1 MKDDLRFIETVLPK
15 IEGWLL
21 DEAAQLTAGLLRA
34 QSRVYVTGALLEI
47 GVWRGKYLALLYHG
61 STERVVGIDI
71 FQHGNTEAEIY
82 SAFVDVFGNHDR
94 LVLEC
99 ADSGT
104 LSPSDLA
111 ALAGTAQVRWISVDG
126 SHDADAVCKDLILSE
141 SVLAQRGVIA
151 VDDFLNSRAIGVSEG
166 AYRFFLNENASR
178 LVPFAYCANKL
189 FVARADAHEFYRN
202 QTLEFLN
209 SNQELP
215 LSREFFRWKKNGNH
229 WVDFDLLG
237 SKCLVLT

>member
-1 MKDDLRFIETVLPK
+1 MTDDLHFIETVLPK
-15 IEGWLL
+15 IDGWLL
-21 DEAAQLTAGLLRA
+21 NEAAQLTAGLLRA
-34 QSRVYVTGALLEI
+34 QSRFCVAGAILEI
-47 GVWRGKYLALLYHG
+47 GVWRGKYLALLYHA

-71 FQHGNTEAEIY
+71 FRYGNKEADIY
-82 SAFVDVFGNHDR
+82 SAFEEAFGSRDR
-94 LVLEC
+94 LVLAC
-99 ADSGT
+99 ADSAT

-111 ALAGTAQVRWISVDG
+111 ALAGTAQMRWISIDG

-141 SVLAQRGVIA
+141 AVLAEQGVIA

-166 AYRFFLNENASR
+166 AYRFFLNENPNR

-189 FVARADAHEFYRN
+189 FVTRADAHEFYRN
-202 QTLEFLN
+202 QTLAFL
-209 SNQELP
+209 SADQELP
-215 LSREFFRWKKNGNH
+215 LSQEFFRWKKNGDN